1 MVDIEELTKRY
12 GKFVALDHMNL
23 HIDKGEIFG
32 FVGPNGAGK
41 TTTMRIMCGLL
52 KATSGKV
59 TIDGVDALG
68 RPADVK
74 RKIGY
79 VPDFFGVYDNLK
91 VVEYMDFYGSMYGMS
106 KRKVEKVADK
116 YLELVALQDKKDEF
130 VDSLSRGMKQRLCV
144 ARALI
149 HDPELLVLDEPSSGL
164 DPRSRHDMKNILRD
178 LKEMGKTIVIS
189 SHILPELS
197 EMCTSIGVIDH
208 GKIVASGSVDEIVNG
223 DKNMPPVRIKGYM
236 LGLDAEASAN
246 RISVIVKE
254 RFNVDRISIQDG
266 EILVYY
272 SGTRESD
279 AELLRSLVDNGVHVH
294 QFFREK
300 EDLESLFLKIT
311 GGENR
316 GAKNNY

>member
-91 VVEYMDFYGSMYGMS
+91 VMEYMDFYGSMYGMS
-106 KRKVEKVADK
+106 KWEVEKVADK

-208 GKIVASGSVDEIVNG
+208 GKIVASGSVDEIV
-223 DKNMPPVRIKGYM
+223 M
-236 LGLDAEASAN
+236 
-246 RISVIVKE
+246 VI
-254 RFNVDRISIQDG
+254 R
-266 EILVYY
+266 
-272 SGTRESD
+272 TC
-279 AELLRSLVDNGVHVH
+279 LL
-294 QFFREK
+294 
-300 EDLESLFLKIT
+300 
-311 GGENR
+311 
-316 GAKNNY
+316 

>member
-91 VVEYMDFYGSMYGMS
+91 VMEYMDFYGSMYGMS
-106 KRKVEKVADK
+106 KREVEKVADK

-189 SHILPELS
+189 SHILQR
-197 EMCTSIGVIDH
+197 C
-208 GKIVASGSVDEIVNG
+208 
-223 DKNMPPVRIKGYM
+223 VR
-236 LGLDAEASAN
+236 
-246 RISVIVKE
+246 V
-254 RFNVDRISIQDG
+254 
-266 EILVYY
+266 
-272 SGTRESD
+272 
-279 AELLRSLVDNGVHVH
+279 
-294 QFFREK
+294 
-300 EDLESLFLKIT
+300 
-311 GGENR
+311 
-316 GAKNNY
+316 

>member
-91 VVEYMDFYGSMYGMS
+91 VMEYMDFYGSMYGMS
-106 KRKVEKVADK
+106 KREVEKVADK

-189 SHILPELS
+189 
-197 EMCTSIGVIDH
+197 
-208 GKIVASGSVDEIVNG
+208 
-223 DKNMPPVRIKGYM
+223 
-236 LGLDAEASAN
+236 
-246 RISVIVKE
+246 
-254 RFNVDRISIQDG
+254 
-266 EILVYY
+266 YY

>member
-41 TTTMRIMCGLL
+41 TTTMSIMCGLL

-91 VVEYMDFYGSMYGMS
+91 VMEYMDFYGSMYGMS
-106 KRKVEKVADK
+106 KREVENVADK

-208 GKIVASGSVDEIVNG
+208 GKIVASGSVDEIV
-223 DKNMPPVRIKGYM
+223 M
-236 LGLDAEASAN
+236 
-246 RISVIVKE
+246 VI
-254 RFNVDRISIQDG
+254 R
-266 EILVYY
+266 
-272 SGTRESD
+272 TC
-279 AELLRSLVDNGVHVH
+279 LL
-294 QFFREK
+294 
-300 EDLESLFLKIT
+300 
-311 GGENR
+311 
-316 GAKNNY
+316 

>member
-91 VVEYMDFYGSMYGMS
+91 VMEYMDFYGSMYGMS
-106 KRKVEKVADK
+106 KREVEKVADK

-149 HDPELLVLDEPSSGL
+149 YDPELLVLDEPSSGL

-208 GKIVASGSVDEIVNG
+208 GKIVASGSVDEIV
-223 DKNMPPVRIKGYM
+223 M
-236 LGLDAEASAN
+236 
-246 RISVIVKE
+246 VI
-254 RFNVDRISIQDG
+254 R
-266 EILVYY
+266 
-272 SGTRESD
+272 TC
-279 AELLRSLVDNGVHVH
+279 LL
-294 QFFREK
+294 
-300 EDLESLFLKIT
+300 
-311 GGENR
+311 
-316 GAKNNY
+316 

>member
-1 MVDIEELTKRY
+1 
-12 GKFVALDHMNL
+12 
-23 HIDKGEIFG
+23 
-32 FVGPNGAGK
+32 
-41 TTTMRIMCGLL
+41 MRIMCGLL

-91 VVEYMDFYGSMYGMS
+91 VMEYMDFYGSMYGMS
-106 KRKVEKVADK
+106 KREVEKVADK

-197 EMCTSIGVIDH
+197 DMCTSIGVIDH
-208 GKIVASGSVDEIVNG
+208 GKIVASGSVDEIV
-223 DKNMPPVRIKGYM
+223 M
-236 LGLDAEASAN
+236 
-246 RISVIVKE
+246 VI
-254 RFNVDRISIQDG
+254 R
-266 EILVYY
+266 
-272 SGTRESD
+272 TC
-279 AELLRSLVDNGVHVH
+279 LL
-294 QFFREK
+294 
-300 EDLESLFLKIT
+300 
-311 GGENR
+311 
-316 GAKNNY
+316 

>member
-91 VVEYMDFYGSMYGMS
+91 VMEYMDFYGSMYGMS
-106 KRKVEKVADK
+106 KREVEKVADK
-116 YLELVALQDKKDEF
+116 YLELVALQDKKNEF

-197 EMCTSIGVIDH
+197 EMCTSMV
-208 GKIVASGSVDEIVNG
+208 S
-223 DKNMPPVRIKGYM
+223 
-236 LGLDAEASAN
+236 
-246 RISVIVKE
+246 
-254 RFNVDRISIQDG
+254 
-266 EILVYY
+266 
-272 SGTRESD
+272 
-279 AELLRSLVDNGVHVH
+279 
-294 QFFREK
+294 
-300 EDLESLFLKIT
+300 
-311 GGENR
+311 
-316 GAKNNY
+316 

>member
-1 MVDIEELTKRY
+1 M
-12 GKFVALDHMNL
+12 
-23 HIDKGEIFG
+23 
-32 FVGPNGAGK
+32 
-41 TTTMRIMCGLL
+41 
-52 KATSGKV
+52 
-59 TIDGVDALG
+59 
-68 RPADVK
+68 K

-91 VVEYMDFYGSMYGMS
+91 VMEYMDFYGSMYGMS

-208 GKIVASGSVDEIVNG
+208 GKIGARSEEHTS
-223 DKNMPPVRIKGYM
+223 
-236 LGLDAEASAN
+236 
-246 RISVIVKE
+246 
-254 RFNVDRISIQDG
+254 
-266 EILVYY
+266 
-272 SGTRESD
+272 
-279 AELLRSLVDNGVHVH
+279 ELQSL
-294 QFFREK
+294 
-300 EDLESLFLKIT
+300 
-311 GGENR
+311 
-316 GAKNNY
+316 

>member
-91 VVEYMDFYGSMYGMS
+91 VMEYMDFYGSMYGMS
-106 KRKVEKVADK
+106 KREVEKVADK

-189 SHILPELS
+189 SHIPVSYTHLTLP
-197 EMCTSIGVIDH
+197 T
-208 GKIVASGSVDEIVNG
+208 
-223 DKNMPPVRIKGYM
+223 
-236 LGLDAEASAN
+236 
-246 RISVIVKE
+246 
-254 RFNVDRISIQDG
+254 
-266 EILVYY
+266 
-272 SGTRESD
+272 T
-279 AELLRSLVDNGVHVH
+279 
-294 QFFREK
+294 
-300 EDLESLFLKIT
+300 
-311 GGENR
+311 
-316 GAKNNY
+316 

>member
-91 VVEYMDFYGSMYGMS
+91 VMEYMDFYGSMYGMS
-106 KRKVEKVADK
+106 KREVENVADK

-197 EMCTSIGVIDH
+197 EMCTSIGVID
-208 GKIVASGSVDEIVNG
+208 
-223 DKNMPPVRIKGYM
+223 
-236 LGLDAEASAN
+236 
-246 RISVIVKE
+246 
-254 RFNVDRISIQDG
+254 DG
-266 EILVYY
+266 
-272 SGTRESD
+272 R
-279 AELLRSLVDNGVHVH
+279 
-294 QFFREK
+294 
-300 EDLESLFLKIT
+300 
-311 GGENR
+311 
-316 GAKNNY
+316 

>member
-1 MVDIEELTKRY
+1 MVDIEELTKRH

-91 VVEYMDFYGSMYGMS
+91 VMEYMDFYGSMYGMS
-106 KRKVEKVADK
+106 KREVEKVADK

-208 GKIVASGSVDEIVNG
+208 GKIVASGSVDEIV
-223 DKNMPPVRIKGYM
+223 M
-236 LGLDAEASAN
+236 
-246 RISVIVKE
+246 VI
-254 RFNVDRISIQDG
+254 R
-266 EILVYY
+266 
-272 SGTRESD
+272 TC
-279 AELLRSLVDNGVHVH
+279 LL
-294 QFFREK
+294 
-300 EDLESLFLKIT
+300 
-311 GGENR
+311 
-316 GAKNNY
+316 

>member
-91 VVEYMDFYGSMYGMS
+91 VMEYMDFYGSMYGMS
-106 KRKVEKVADK
+106 KREVEKVADK

-208 GKIVASGSVDEIVNG
+208 GDLYSD
-223 DKNMPPVRIKGYM
+223 
-236 LGLDAEASAN
+236 
-246 RISVIVKE
+246 
-254 RFNVDRISIQDG
+254 FTG
-266 EILVYY
+266 EV
-272 SGTRESD
+272 
-279 AELLRSLVDNGVHVH
+279 
-294 QFFREK
+294 
-300 EDLESLFLKIT
+300 
-311 GGENR
+311 
-316 GAKNNY
+316 

>member
-91 VVEYMDFYGSMYGMS
+91 VMEYMDFYGSMYGMS
-106 KRKVEKVADK
+106 KREVEKVADK

-197 EMCTSIGVIDH
+197 
-208 GKIVASGSVDEIVNG
+208 
-223 DKNMPPVRIKGYM
+223 
-236 LGLDAEASAN
+236 
-246 RISVIVKE
+246 
-254 RFNVDRISIQDG
+254 
-266 EILVYY
+266 
-272 SGTRESD
+272 
-279 AELLRSLVDNGVHVH
+279 
-294 QFFREK
+294 
-300 EDLESLFLKIT
+300 
-311 GGENR
+311 
-316 GAKNNY
+316 

>member
-91 VVEYMDFYGSMYGMS
+91 VMEYMDFYGSMYGMS

-197 EMCTSIGVIDH
+197 EMCTSIGVIGH

-223 DKNMPPVRIKGYM
+223 DKR
-236 LGLDAEASAN
+236 
-246 RISVIVKE
+246 
-254 RFNVDRISIQDG
+254 
-266 EILVYY
+266 
-272 SGTRESD
+272 TC
-279 AELLRSLVDNGVHVH
+279 LL
-294 QFFREK
+294 
-300 EDLESLFLKIT
+300 
-311 GGENR
+311 
-316 GAKNNY
+316 

>member
-1 MVDIEELTKRY
+1 
-12 GKFVALDHMNL
+12 
-23 HIDKGEIFG
+23 
-32 FVGPNGAGK
+32 
-41 TTTMRIMCGLL
+41 
-52 KATSGKV
+52 
-59 TIDGVDALG
+59 
-68 RPADVK
+68 
-74 RKIGY
+74 
-79 VPDFFGVYDNLK
+79 
-91 VVEYMDFYGSMYGMS
+91 MS
-106 KRKVEKVADK
+106 KREVEKVADK

>member
-91 VVEYMDFYGSMYGMS
+91 VMEYMDFYGSMYGMRS
-106 KRKVEKVADK
+106 GKWRRS
-116 YLELVALQDKKDEF
+116 QINIW
-130 VDSLSRGMKQRLCV
+130 SLS
-144 ARALI
+144 
-149 HDPELLVLDEPSSGL
+149 PF
-164 DPRSRHDMKNILRD
+164 
-178 LKEMGKTIVIS
+178 
-189 SHILPELS
+189 
-197 EMCTSIGVIDH
+197 
-208 GKIVASGSVDEIVNG
+208 
-223 DKNMPPVRIKGYM
+223 RIKRTSSST
-236 LGLDAEASAN
+236 AFQE
-246 RISVIVKE
+246 V
-254 RFNVDRISIQDG
+254 
-266 EILVYY
+266 
-272 SGTRESD
+272 
-279 AELLRSLVDNGVHVH
+279 
-294 QFFREK
+294 
-300 EDLESLFLKIT
+300 
-311 GGENR
+311 
-316 GAKNNY
+316 

>member
-91 VVEYMDFYGSMYGMS
+91 VMEYMDFYGSMYGMS
-106 KRKVEKVADK
+106 KREVEKVADK
-116 YLELVALQDKKDEF
+116 YLELVAIQDKKDEF

-208 GKIVASGSVDEIVNG
+208 GKIVASGSVEKFVD
-223 DKNMPPVRIKGYM
+223 YM
-236 LGLDAEASAN
+236 VELG
-246 RISVIVKE
+246 
-254 RFNVDRISIQDG
+254 IQ
-266 EILVYY
+266 
-272 SGTRESD
+272 SG
-279 AELLRSLVDNGVHVH
+279 
-294 QFFREK
+294 
-300 EDLESLFLKIT
+300 
-311 GGENR
+311 
-316 GAKNNY
+316 GAGCR

>member
-91 VVEYMDFYGSMYGMS
+91 VMEYMDFTSFPYMIW
-106 KRKVEKVADK
+106 KQWQPADMVK
-116 YLELVALQDKKDEF
+116 LSDFSPFWLVALQDKKDEF

-197 EMCTSIGVIDH
+197 
-208 GKIVASGSVDEIVNG
+208 
-223 DKNMPPVRIKGYM
+223 
-236 LGLDAEASAN
+236 
-246 RISVIVKE
+246 
-254 RFNVDRISIQDG
+254 
-266 EILVYY
+266 
-272 SGTRESD
+272 
-279 AELLRSLVDNGVHVH
+279 
-294 QFFREK
+294 
-300 EDLESLFLKIT
+300 
-311 GGENR
+311 
-316 GAKNNY
+316 

>member
-91 VVEYMDFYGSMYGMS
+91 VMEYMDFYGSMYGMS
-106 KRKVEKVADK
+106 KREVEKVADK
-116 YLELVALQDKKDEF
+116 YLELVAIQDKKDEF

-208 GKIVASGSVDEIVNG
+208 GKIVASGSVDEIV
-223 DKNMPPVRIKGYM
+223 M
-236 LGLDAEASAN
+236 
-246 RISVIVKE
+246 VI
-254 RFNVDRISIQDG
+254 R
-266 EILVYY
+266 
-272 SGTRESD
+272 TC
-279 AELLRSLVDNGVHVH
+279 LL
-294 QFFREK
+294 
-300 EDLESLFLKIT
+300 
-311 GGENR
+311 
-316 GAKNNY
+316 

>member
-91 VVEYMDFYGSMYGMS
+91 VMEYMDFYGSMYGMS
-106 KRKVEKVADK
+106 KREVENVADK

-223 DKNMPPVRIKGYM
+223 D
-236 LGLDAEASAN
+236 
-246 RISVIVKE
+246 
-254 RFNVDRISIQDG
+254 
-266 EILVYY
+266 
-272 SGTRESD
+272 
-279 AELLRSLVDNGVHVH
+279 
-294 QFFREK
+294 
-300 EDLESLFLKIT
+300 
-311 GGENR
+311 R
-316 GAKNNY
+316 GKTV